1 MKIYCSAKNAGLYV
15 EGVSE
20 IPPDSSEISE
30 AAWLAL
36 LDGQSIG
43 KVIDF
48 SVLPPVLRDYVK
60 SPEVEL
66 EEAEAKK
73 QGLMGEASSQITPLA
88 DAVELGIATEEET
101 EAYNQWRKYR
111 VLLSRTDISTAP
123 DITWPDTPNA
133 K

>member
-1 MKIYCSAKNAGLYV
+1 MKIYCSVKNAGFYV

-20 IPPDSSEISE
+20 IPSDATEISE

-60 SPEVEL
+60 SPEIEL

-73 QGLMGEASSQITPLA
+73 QGLMGEANGQITPLQ
-88 DAVELGIATEEET
+88 DAVELGIATGEET
-101 EAYNQWRKYR
+101 ETYNQWRKYR
-111 VLLSRTDISTAP
+111 VLLSRVDISTAP
-123 DITWPDTPNA
+123 EIVWPDKP
-133 K
+133 

>member
-1 MKIYCSAKNAGLYV
+1 MKIYCSAKNAGFYV

-20 IPPDSSEISE
+20 IPSDSTEISE
-30 AAWLAL
+30 VAWLTL

-60 SPEVEL
+60 LPEVEL

-73 QGLMGEASSQITPLA
+73 QGLMGEANAQIAPLE
-88 DAVELGIATEEET
+88 DAVDLGIATGEET
-101 EAYNQWRKYR
+101 ETYNQWRKYR
-111 VLLSRTDISTAP
+111 VLLSRVDISTAP
-123 DITWPDTPNA
+123 DISWPDKP
-133 K
+133 